1 VIDPRTVPVRYSTLK
16 QMSHSPAHYF
26 DACQS
31 DSDDTLARRMGR
43 GGHALLFGQPII
55 AYPGKVRRG
64 KEWEAFKSE
73 HTGKE
78 ILNQREY
85 DQSMRLVDAIMRHDD
100 ARHLLFGDDARLE
113 QHIAWTRYGR
123 ACSSRPDSFVPGKR
137 VTDLKT
143 GRTAEPGRFTRSAA
157 FMGYHGQSAL
167 YQEALESVGYGPIPD
182 AYIVAVE
189 SVRPFAVTCFEL
201 TPRALDMGRRLNAL
215 HWEQLMACEASNC
228 WPAYAATILPFD
240 IDELELTGFDDEDG
254 GEADEEDS
262 GGTTLPAAPEVS
274 P

>member
-1 VIDPRTVPVRYSTLK
+1 VIDPRTVPVRFSTLK
-16 QMSHSPAHYF
+16 QMSRSPAHYW

-31 DSDDTLARRMGR
+31 DTDDTLARRMGR

-55 AYPGKVRRG
+55 AYSGKQRRG
-64 KEWEAFKSE
+64 KEWDAFAAK
-73 HTGKE
+73 HADKE

-100 ARHLLFGDDARLE
+100 ARHLLFGDGALLE
-113 QHIAWTRYGR
+113 QHVAWKRGLR
-123 ACSSRPDSFVPGKR
+123 DCSSRPDSYTSQR
-137 VTDLKT
+137 VVELKT

-157 FMGYHGQSAL
+157 FMGYHAQLAFYQDAL
-167 YQEALESVGYGPIPD
+167 RAHYLHPIPD

>member
-1 VIDPRTVPVRYSTLK
+1 VIDPRTVPVRFSTLK
-16 QMSHSPAHYF
+16 QMSRSPAHYF

-31 DSDDTLARRMGR
+31 DTDDTLARRMGR

-55 AYPGKVRRG
+55 AYPGKQRRG
-64 KEWEAFKSE
+64 KEWDAFAAE

-240 IDELELTGFDDEDG
+240 IDELELTGFDDDG
-254 GEADEEDS
+254 GDDADDDGEGDS
-262 GGTTLPAAPEVS
+262 DTAHDAA
-274 P
+274 

>member
-1 VIDPRTVPVRYSTLK
+1 MIDPRTVPVRFSTLK
-16 QMSHSPAHYF
+16 QMSRSPAHYF

-43 GGHALLFGQPII
+43 GGHALLFGQPVVV
-55 AYPGKVRRG
+55 YPGKTRSG
-64 KEWEAFKSE
+64 KAWKAFKAE
-73 HTGKE
+73 HGDKE

-100 ARHLLFGDDARLE
+100 ARTLLFGDEAELE
-113 QHIAWTRYGR
+113 QHIAWTRFGR
-123 ACSSRPDSFVPGKR
+123 ACSSRPDSYAADR
-137 VTDLKT
+137 VVDLKT
-143 GRTAEPGRFTRSAA
+143 GRTAEPGKFTRSAA
-157 FMGYHGQSAL
+157 FMGYHAQLAF
-167 YQEALESVGYGPIPD
+167 YQEALRTAKLSTAED

-228 WPAYAATILPFD
+228 WPAYAASILPFD
-240 IDELELTGFDDEDG
+240 IDELELTGFDEDDG
-254 GEADEEDS
+254 DGAENDNEAQHD
-262 GGTTLPAAPEVS
+262 AAQETA
-274 P
+274 